1 MRGIT
6 YSPSFLLFSSYILYA
21 VSPYSILFC
30 NIDILAKHL
39 YLPLSIFPLTITL
52 YKVHTVLVGAS
63 LLLSLAVHLPH
74 DLPGLPPACPPL
86 YYLLYRY
93 LLEAGGGLA
102 EAAPTIF
109 MLLHLS
115 IIVKTDTNNSNH
127 GLPCTRTLLYHILLA

>member
-1 MRGIT
+1 M
-6 YSPSFLLFSSYILYA
+6 F
-21 VSPYSILFC
+21 PYSILFC
-30 NIDILAKHL
+30 NIDILAKHI

-74 DLPGLPPACPPL
+74 DLPGLPPTCPPL

-115 IIVKTDTNNSNH
+115 IIVNH
-127 GLPCTRTLLYHILLA
+127 SQTTQTMACHALELFFIKYYWLKK